1 MKRTLKTIIAVILA
15 AIIAA
20 GSISAFAAE
29 EKITL
34 DFYGDKYEYISKGTL
49 AEGENN
55 LSVKGDNIFLYYEFE
70 AEKDGYYLFNYL
82 LDEIIDFVVF
92 EKNSTGKYEAED
104 SLEYE
109 YLMFRDENT
118 ANSDL
123 ENHLYLLEEGT
134 YIVMIDKWDENI
146 ESAKITAEYEGA
158 ELTGF
163 DFEGGVKFN
172 LIPNYN
178 IGWWE
183 EDNGDRIYELDPG
196 KTTLTFDS
204 GKSYDVYLYSLD
216 FRYDGDITEGEYDIT
231 VEFGCKNFE
240 KTISVYDITHDVKSI
255 EVKNFDKYDTVKKFY
270 DGCLNYDFTGL
281 EFVIEFANGKKETIV
296 SDGYNMMGIDL
307 QNGNPAYIFLI
318 YDYETDEN
326 GNVYFSIRLS
336 DHEFVNLPVKAEDAT
351 KSENAMHLSQEN
363 INVIRDEFYSLKW
376 SFEDIFTIWEITE
389 LPYVI
394 SYFFRNLFTVIPDI
408 IGGIM
413 GNIGKFAA

>member
-34 DFYGDKYEYISKGTL
+34 DFYGDEYEYISKGTL

-82 LDEIIDFVVF
+82 WDEIIDFVVF

-146 ESAKITAEYEGA
+146 ESAKITAEYAGA
-158 ELTGF
+158 ELTGL
-163 DFEGGVKFN
+163 DFAGGVKFN

-178 IGWWE
+178 LRWWE
-183 EDNGDRIYELDPG
+183 EENGERIYEFDTG

-231 VEFGCKNFE
+231 VEFGGKNFE

-255 EVKNFDKYDTVKKFY
+255 EVKNFDKYDTVKRFY

-376 SFEDIFTIWEITE
+376 SFEDIFSIWEITE